1 MNRSKYSKSID
12 FVFKGIF
19 TDTEFKIHSTT
30 YIPAA
35 NRVPLVSTSEQSAV
49 VLSLS
54 LYTQSL
60 HYLRQV
66 DEVHE
71 LYSPVSTVMVCNGEG
86 VVLVG
91 GWCAYVCDND

>member
-1 MNRSKYSKSID
+1 M
-12 FVFKGIF
+12 
-19 TDTEFKIHSTT
+19 
-30 YIPAA
+30 
-35 NRVPLVSTSEQSAV
+35 V
-49 VLSLS
+49 VLNLS

-86 VVLVG
+86 VVLG
-91 GWCAYVCDND
+91 CIAYICVKIRRLFVKRYIQCPWAIYILHVHYVPKP

>member
-1 MNRSKYSKSID
+1 M
-12 FVFKGIF
+12 
-19 TDTEFKIHSTT
+19 
-30 YIPAA
+30 
-35 NRVPLVSTSEQSAV
+35 
-49 VLSLS
+49 LSLS

-71 LYSPVSTVMVCNGEG
+71 LYSPVSAVMVCNGEG

-91 GWCAYVCDND
+91 VVVGVHMCMYV